1 MNQNGLG
8 LHLVFTGAPGCGKGT
23 QARRLKE
30 KIAIPHLSTGEML
43 RAEAAKGTPLGLEI
57 KALIDGGNLGLEI
70 KALLDRGEFATD
82 EMIIK
87 MLSVRIDEDD
97 CKNGFIL
104 DGFPRTLPQAEVLEE
119 MLAKKGIKLDAVI
132 EIQVPDE
139 IIMERIL
146 GRYSC
151 MTCGAGYHDKFQK
164 PKVYGVCDVCGGTD
178 FYRRV
183 DDNRATVQN
192 RLVNYRALTY
202 PTIPYFEKKGLLRC
216 VDGTGTIEATS
227 KKIDDLLAVA

>member
-1 MNQNGLG
+1 MNKNGLG
-8 LHLVFTGAPGCGKGT
+8 LHIVLTGAPGCGKGT
-23 QARRLKE
+23 QARLLTERVA
-30 KIAIPHLSTGEML
+30 IAHLSTGEML
-43 RAEAAKGTPLGLEI
+43 RAEAQTGSPLGLEI
-57 KALIDGGNLGLEI
+57 KALIDGGNLVP
-70 KALLDRGEFATD
+70 D

-87 MLSVRIDEDD
+87 MLEKRIDQDD

-104 DGFPRTLPQAEVLEE
+104 DGFPRTLPQAEVLED
-119 MLAKKGIKLDAVI
+119 MLKAKGITLDAVI

-146 GRYSC
+146 GRYAC
-151 MTCGAGYHDKFQK
+151 MTCGQGYHDKYQK
-164 PKVYGVCDVCGGTD
+164 PKVYGVCDNCGGTE
-178 FYRRV
+178 FYRRI

-216 VDGTGTIEATS
+216 VDGTGSISAVS
-227 KKIDDLLAVA
+227 QKIDDLLAVA

>member
-1 MNQNGLG
+1 MNKNGSG

-23 QARRLKE
+23 QARILKE
-30 KIAIPHLSTGEML
+30 KIKVPHLSTGEML
-43 RAEAAKGTPLGLEI
+43 RAEAAKPTPLGQEI
-57 KALIDGGNLGLEI
+57 KT
-70 KALLDRGEFATD
+70 LLDAGSFVTD

-87 MLSVRIDEDD
+87 MVSKRIDEED
-97 CKNGFIL
+97 CKEGFIL
-104 DGFPRTLPQAEVLEE
+104 DGFPRTLPQAEILEK
-119 MLAKKGIKLDAVI
+119 MLAEKGIALDAVI

-164 PKVYGVCDVCGGTD
+164 PRVYGVCDVCGGTD
-178 FYRRV
+178 FYRRE
-183 DDNRATVQN
+183 DDNRTTVQN

-202 PTIPYFEKKGLLRC
+202 PTIPYFDKKGLLRC

-227 KKIDDLLAVA
+227 KKIESVLKLS

>member
-1 MNQNGLG
+1 MSFADGSG
-8 LHLVFTGAPGCGKGT
+8 LHVVFTGAPGCGKGT
-23 QARRLKE
+23 QARLLKE
-30 KIAIPHLSTGEML
+30 KTGICHLSTGEML

-57 KALIDGGNLGLEI
+57 KS
-70 KALLDRGEFATD
+70 LLDKGEFATD
-82 EMIIK
+82 EMIIDMVSK
-87 MLSVRIDEDD
+87 RIDEDD
-97 CKNGFIL
+97 CKKGFIL
-104 DGFPRTLPQAEVLEE
+104 DGFPRTLKQAEVLEA
-119 MLAKKGIKLDAVI
+119 MLDKKGIKLNAVI

-146 GRYSC
+146 GRYAC
-151 MTCGAGYHDKFQK
+151 MTCGQGYHDKFLK
-164 PKVYGVCDVCGGTD
+164 PKVYGVCDACGGTD

-216 VDGTGTIEATS
+216 VDGTGTIEAVA
-227 KKIDDLLAVA
+227 KKVDKVLGLPE

>member
-23 QARRLKE
+23 QARILKD

-43 RAEAAKGTPLGLEI
+43 RAEAATGSPLGLEI
-57 KALIDGGNLGLEI
+57 KALIDGGNLVP
-70 KALLDRGEFATD
+70 D

-87 MLSVRIDEDD
+87 MLSQRIDQDD

-151 MTCGAGYHDKFQK
+151 MNCGAGYHDKFQK

-183 DDNRATVQN
+183 DDNRSTVQN

-216 VDGTGTIEATS
+216 VDGTGTIEATA
-227 KKIDDLLAVA
+227 KKIDTLLAVA

>member
-1 MNQNGLG
+1 MNKNGLG

-23 QARRLKE
+23 QARILKD
-30 KIAIPHLSTGEML
+30 KIAIAHLSTGEML
-43 RAEAAKGTPLGLEI
+43 RAEAEKPTDEGRAI
-57 KALIDGGNLGLEI
+57 KE
-70 KALLDRGEFATD
+70 LLDAGSFVTD
-82 EMIIK
+82 EMIIN
-87 MLSVRIDEDD
+87 MVSRRIEETD

-104 DGFPRTLPQAEVLEE
+104 DGFPRTLPQAEVLEK
-119 MLAKKGIKLDAVI
+119 MLADKGITLDAVI

-164 PKVYGVCDVCGGTD
+164 PKVYGVCDKCGGTN

-183 DDNRATVQN
+183 DDNRTTVQN
-192 RLVNYRALTY
+192 RLVNYRKLTY
-202 PTIPYFEKKGLLRC
+202 PTIPYFEQKKLLKC
-216 VDGTGTIEATS
+216 VDGTGTIEATA
-227 KKIDDLLAVA
+227 KKIDDLLKVVSE

>member
-43 RAEAAKGTPLGLEI
+43 RAEAARGTALGLEI
-57 KALIDGGNLGLEI
+57 KALIDGGNLVS
-70 KALLDRGEFATD
+70 D

-87 MLSVRIDEDD
+87 MLSARIDEDD

-104 DGFPRTLPQAEVLEE
+104 DGFPRTLPQAEVLED
-119 MLAKKGIKLDAVI
+119 MLGKKGIKLDAVI

-151 MTCGAGYHDKFQK
+151 MSCGAGYHDKFQK
-164 PKVYGVCDVCGGTD
+164 PKVYGVCDACGGTD

-183 DDNRATVQN
+183 DDNRTTVQN
-192 RLVNYRALTY
+192 RLVNYRA
-202 PTIPYFEKKGLLRC
+202 
-216 VDGTGTIEATS
+216 
-227 KKIDDLLAVA
+227 DLSYYSLF

>member
-1 MNQNGLG
+1 MNKNGLG
-8 LHLVFTGAPGCGKGT
+8 LHIVFTGAPGCGKGT
-23 QARRLKE
+23 QARILRE

-43 RAEAAKGTPLGLEI
+43 RAEAATGSSLGLEI
-57 KALIDGGNLGLEI
+57 KALIDGGNLVP
-70 KALLDRGEFATD
+70 D

-87 MLSVRIDEDD
+87 MLSKRIDKDD

-104 DGFPRTLPQAEVLEE
+104 DGFPRTLPQAETLEK
-119 MLAKKGIKLDAVI
+119 MLAEKGIILDAVI

-146 GRYSC
+146 GRYAC
-151 MTCGAGYHDKFQK
+151 MKCGAGYHDKFQK
-164 PKVYGVCDVCGGTD
+164 PKVYGVCDNCGGTE

-183 DDNRATVQN
+183 DDNRTTVQN

-202 PTIPYFEKKGLLRC
+202 PTIPYFETKGLLRC
-216 VDGTGTIEATS
+216 VDGTGTIESTA
-227 KKIDDLLAVA
+227 KKIDDLLAVK